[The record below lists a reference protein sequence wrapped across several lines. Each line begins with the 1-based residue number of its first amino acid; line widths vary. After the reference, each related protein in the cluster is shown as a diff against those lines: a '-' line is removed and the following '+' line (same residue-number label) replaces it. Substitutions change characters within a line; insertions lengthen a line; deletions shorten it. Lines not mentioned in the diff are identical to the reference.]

1 MSELCYD
8 VFPSKAGWI
17 GALASPRGLRRLTLG
32 PTPQEAL
39 EGLGSQAARASHDP
53 SALESIR
60 RDVDAYLG
68 GDQSA
73 LAEVPIDPEDAP
85 PFFKAAW
92 EACRTIPRGETT
104 QLCLAGSE
112 GGESQGGQGSGTGD
126 GPEPAGADRT
136 MPPGHRQRRWP
147 ARLRRRAGQEGG
159 AVGPGAPGVT
169 IVKGCTSP
177 GIC

>member
-1 MSELCYD
+1 MTELCYD

-32 PTPQEAL
+32 PTPQDAL

-92 EACRTIPRGETT
+92 EACRTIPRGETRSYAW
-104 QLCLAGSE
+104 LAAK
-112 GGESQGGQGSGTGD
+112 
-126 GPEPAGADRT
+126 AGNPRAVR
-136 MPPGHRQRRWP
+136 
-147 ARLRRRAGQEGG
+147 AAGQAMARNRLALIVPCHRVIGSDGG
-159 AVGPGAPGVT
+159 LHGYGGGLDKKAALLDRERQG
-169 IVKGCTSP
+169 
-177 GIC
+177 